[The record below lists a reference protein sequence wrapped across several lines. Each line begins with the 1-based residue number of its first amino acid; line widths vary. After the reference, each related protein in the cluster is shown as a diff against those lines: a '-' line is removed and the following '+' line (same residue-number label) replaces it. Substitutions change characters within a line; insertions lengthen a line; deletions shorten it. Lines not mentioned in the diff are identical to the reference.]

1 MLSRDSHIPENKVQW
16 FIAQGALFLA
26 KATLAFAVSG
36 GISAEGKQE
45 AGRET
50 MMLARRALEIQTQ
63 LFGIESL
70 AVANGMGMLAQAL
83 RHFNDVDDDEALRL
97 YEQSKAYYSRIQG
110 SLSVN
115 VAVIEYN
122 LGVAHNDRA
131 LRARAAGDLD
141 RCIANL
147 EMALPRYR
155 EAARI
160 YRAIDRLDD
169 ANDAAQAAVKID
181 LDLRTSRF

>member
-1 MLSRDSHIPENKVQW
+1 MVHCTRSTVSCKSHI
-16 FIAQGALFLA
+16 
-26 KATLAFAVSG
+26 
-36 GISAEGKQE
+36 GIRSEWRHLS
-45 AGRET
+45 GRET
-50 MMLARRALEIQTQ
+50 GSRTRD
-63 LFGIESL
+63 
-70 AVANGMGMLAQAL
+70 
-83 RHFNDVDDDEALRL
+83 NDACTKVVGDPH
-97 YEQSKAYYSRIQG
+97 G

-147 EMALPRYR
+147 EMALPRDR